1 MTDILSPAAGSGSR
15 TYPRYQMIGLVAL
28 RWLVGWHFLYE
39 GVAKLVNPYWT
50 SADYLARAHWL
61 FQGWFQALAASP
73 GALGVVDFLNVWGLI
88 LIGLGLLF
96 GAFTRTATSV
106 GIALLALYYVVD
118 PPFAAAV
125 SAGPSEGSYLIVN
138 KTLVELA
145 ALVVLLV
152 FPTAH
157 QVGLDRWL
165 RRWIG
170 RRGAAAP
177 AAEAAAPAGTSL
189 TRRDVLQV
197 FASLPVVGVLAYAI
211 LRKQARDNARRAAI
225 MAELQVSE
233 SGNAVIPSAVS
244 RPPSRRIRLG
254 IIGNGGEGESLVRFA
269 GFAHP
274 DWVENAT
281 KARAEDP
288 RDTELRDFLAQEDL
302 NVDLVA
308 VCDAFTVRAER
319 GVAASKNDT
328 RPGGGTRPLAGAKI
342 YRRYTDLLASPDVDA
357 VIIATP
363 DHWHSRI
370 AIAAAQAGKHV
381 YLEKCMTR
389 TLDEAIAL
397 RDALR
402 AAPNVVFQLG
412 HQNRQAES
420 HMKAKEVVDAGILGP
435 VTLVETTTNR
445 NDPWGAWVWDIHK
458 EGSPQTIDWEH
469 FQEPAPHKVP
479 FSLER
484 FFRWRCWYDYGTGL
498 SGDLLSHEYDGVN
511 QILGLGIPKSAVAS
525 GGIYFFKDGR
535 DVPDTFQVAFEYPER
550 DLTLVYSA
558 TLANGRNRGMVFM
571 GHDASMQVGTG
582 VVIMADPSS
591 TRYKEKIERKVIDP
605 SLPLFTYR
613 PGYKGLDAVTSATEE
628 YFVSRGLLWTYRGGQ
643 RVSAYHLHIKEWLEA
658 IRNGGD
664 TSCNI
669 ERGFEEAVSCHMATA
684 AYLTGRRV
692 AWDPVRQRIV

>member
-1 MTDILSPAAGSGSR
+1 MTETLSSAAGTGGR
-15 TYPRYQMIGLVAL
+15 TYARYQMIGLVAL
-28 RWLVGWHFLYE
+28 RWLVGWHLVYE

-50 SADYLARAHWL
+50 SADYLSRAHWL
-61 FQGWFQALAASP
+61 FQGWFHSLAASP
-73 GALGVVDFLNVWGLI
+73 GALAVVDFLNIWGLI
-88 LIGLGLLF
+88 LIGLGLLL
-96 GAFTRTATSV
+96 GAFTRTATSF
-106 GIALLALYYVVD
+106 GIVLLALYYVVD
-118 PPFAAAV
+118 PPFAAAT

-152 FPTAH
+152 FPTGH
-157 QVGLDRWL
+157 EVGVDRWL
-165 RRWIG
+165 RPWI
-170 RRGAAAP
+170 RRRRVTGEAPPAAAV
-177 AAEAAAPAGTSL
+177 TL
-189 TRRDVLQV
+189 TRRDLLQV
-197 FASLPVVGVLAYAI
+197 LASLPVVGVLAYAF
-211 LRKQARDNARRAAI
+211 LKKQARDNARRAAI
-225 MAELQVSE
+225 MAELKVAE
-233 SGNAVIPSAVS
+233 TGPAVIPAAVS

-254 IIGNGGEGESLVRFA
+254 IIGNGGEGEALVRFA

-274 DWVENAT
+274 EWTANAAKAHEEN
-281 KARAEDP
+281 P
-288 RDTELRDFLAQEDL
+288 RDTEFRDFLAQEDL
-302 NVDLVA
+302 NVDIVA

-328 RPGGGTRPLAGAKI
+328 RPGGGTRPLPGAKI
-342 YRRYTDLLASPDVDA
+342 YKRYTELVSSPDVDA

-363 DHWHSRI
+363 DHWHSQI
-370 AIAAAQAGKHV
+370 AIAAAQAGKHI

-389 TLDEAIAL
+389 TVEEAIAL
-397 RDALR
+397 RDVVKSK
-402 AAPNVVFQLG
+402 PGVVFQLG

-458 EGSPQTIDWEH
+458 EGNPQTIDWEY
-469 FQEPAPHKVP
+469 FEGPAPHKVP

-525 GGIYFFKDGR
+525 GGIYYFKDGR
-535 DVPDTFQVAFEYPER
+535 DVPDVFQAAFEYPER

-582 VVIMADPSS
+582 VVVMADRSS
-591 TRYKEKIERKVIDP
+591 TRYKEKLERKVIDP
-605 SLPLFTYR
+605 SFPLFTYR

-643 RVSAYHLHIKEWLEA
+643 RVSAYHLHLKEWLTA
-658 IRNGGD
+658 IRDGGE

-669 ERGFEEAVSCHMATA
+669 DRGYEEAITCHMATA

-692 AWDPVRQRIV
+692 GWDPVRQRIV